1 MSVRQVTEEQLQ
13 YVRDHYKEFNA
24 EDFNKHFKR
33 SMTWTYR
40 TIQDALTEEQY
51 EQFKRKNLK
60 STTGR
65 NKFSTK
71 HKNYL
76 LLHCDEDFD
85 LMKYIDDNW
94 AYEDWPPA
102 FWGLKFKMADD
113 TLFKYVNRKGNL
125 KIYDTIPI
133 ASYSKN
139 TVILKNGI
147 VWHRISTKYA
157 RKMLNAPDQV
167 KLSSILKKRDHDR
180 KITNITGIVWKLYGY
195 GDVST
200 GIVKKSEF
208 LKKDWKCV
216 IKLWESGTV
225 SGISCYDDLRGK
237 YALSGSNIEFLSIE
251 KRVDGR
257 DDDNGNDFCD
267 ALLQCK
273 RFKLTNNWLQLFYN
287 DGKNYLIFKVSK
299 NFK

>member
-1 MSVRQVTEEQLQ
+1 MGKKPSKKIIVLAAVVMLLVSCRQSCFDVLTHNDVG
-13 YVRDHYKEFNA
+13 YWSFN
-24 EDFNKHFKR
+24 
-33 SMTWTYR
+33 WTH
-40 TIQDALTEEQY
+40 
-51 EQFKRKNLK
+51 KNLFGSIIEFSK
-60 STTGR
+60 KDST
-65 NKFSTK
+65 
-71 HKNYL
+71 
-76 LLHCDEDFD
+76 
-85 LMKYIDDNW
+85 MKYIDDNW

-102 FWGLKFKMADD
+102 LWGLKFRINND
-113 TLFKYVNRKGNL
+113 TLFTYVNRRGYVKT
-125 KIYDTIPI
+125 YDTLSIV
-133 ASYSKN
+133 SYSKN
-139 TVILKNGI
+139 TFISNDREAENVK
-147 VWHRISTKYA
+147 WHRISTKYA

-167 KLSSILKKRDHDR
+167 KLSSLLKRRDHDK

-200 GIVKKSEF
+200 GIVKKSEY

-225 SGISCYDDLRGK
+225 SGNSCYDDLRGK

-287 DGKNYLIFKVSK
+287 DGKNYLLFMVAK
-299 NFK
+299 NFKENEDLNRKRKSLIY

>member
-1 MSVRQVTEEQLQ
+1 MGKKSIKIVKVLTFLLPLLVSCRQSCFDVLTHNDVG
-13 YVRDHYKEFNA
+13 YWSRYWTPKDPRGSISEFSKK
-24 EDFNKHFKR
+24 D
-33 SMTWTYR
+33 
-40 TIQDALTEEQY
+40 
-51 EQFKRKNLK
+51 
-60 STTGR
+60 ST
-65 NKFSTK
+65 
-71 HKNYL
+71 
-76 LLHCDEDFD
+76 
-85 LMKYIDDNW
+85 MKYIDDNW

-167 KLSSILKKRDHDR
+167 KLSSLLKRRDHDK

-200 GIVKKSEF
+200 GIVKKSEY

-216 IKLWESGTV
+216 IKLWESGTIL
-225 SGISCYDDLRGK
+225 GNSCYDDLRGK

-251 KRVDGR
+251 KRVGGR
-257 DDDNGNDFCD
+257 DDDNGYDFCD

-273 RFKLTNNWLQLFYN
+273 RFKITHNWLQLFYN
-287 DGKNYLIFKVSK
+287 DGKNYLIFKVAK

>member
-1 MSVRQVTEEQLQ
+1 MGKKPSKKVIVLAAVVMLLVSCRQSCFDVLTHNDVG
-13 YVRDHYKEFNA
+13 YWSRYWTPKDPRGSISEFSKK
-24 EDFNKHFKR
+24 D
-33 SMTWTYR
+33 
-40 TIQDALTEEQY
+40 
-51 EQFKRKNLK
+51 
-60 STTGR
+60 ST
-65 NKFSTK
+65 
-71 HKNYL
+71 
-76 LLHCDEDFD
+76 
-85 LMKYIDDNW
+85 MKYIDDNW

-167 KLSSILKKRDHDR
+167 KLSSLLKRRDHDK
-180 KITNITGIVWKLYGY
+180 KITNIIGIVWKLYGY

-200 GIVKKSEF
+200 GIVKKSEY

-216 IKLWESGTV
+216 IKLWESGTIL
-225 SGISCYDDLRGK
+225 GNSCYDDLRGK

-251 KRVDGR
+251 KRVGGR
-257 DDDNGNDFCD
+257 DDDNGKDFCD

-287 DGKNYLIFKVSK
+287 DGKNYLLFMVAK
-299 NFK
+299 NFKENEDLNRKRKSLIY

>member
-1 MSVRQVTEEQLQ
+1 MGKKPSKKVIVLAAVVMLLVSCRQSCFDVLTHNDVG
-13 YVRDHYKEFNA
+13 YWSRYWTPKDPRGSISEFSKK
-24 EDFNKHFKR
+24 D
-33 SMTWTYR
+33 
-40 TIQDALTEEQY
+40 
-51 EQFKRKNLK
+51 
-60 STTGR
+60 ST
-65 NKFSTK
+65 
-71 HKNYL
+71 
-76 LLHCDEDFD
+76 
-85 LMKYIDDNW
+85 MKYIDDNW

-167 KLSSILKKRDHDR
+167 KLSSLLKRRDHDK

-200 GIVKKSEF
+200 GIVKKSEY

-216 IKLWESGTV
+216 IKLWESGTIL
-225 SGISCYDDLRGK
+225 GNSCYDDLRGK

-251 KRVDGR
+251 KRVGGR

-287 DGKNYLIFKVSK
+287 DGKNYLLFMVAK
-299 NFK
+299 NFKENEDLNRKRKSLIY

>member
-1 MSVRQVTEEQLQ
+1 MGKKPSKKIIVLAAVVMLLVSCRQSCFDVLTHNDVGYWSRYWTPNDPHGAITE
-13 YVRDHYKEFNA
+13 YSKKD
-24 EDFNKHFKR
+24 
-33 SMTWTYR
+33 
-40 TIQDALTEEQY
+40 
-51 EQFKRKNLK
+51 
-60 STTGR
+60 STT
-65 NKFSTK
+65 K
-71 HKNYL
+71 YL
-76 LLHCDEDFD
+76 NEC
-85 LMKYIDDNW
+85 W
-94 AYEDWPPA
+94 AYNDFAPA
-102 FWGLKFKMADD
+102 LWGLKFKMAND

-200 GIVKKSEF
+200 GIVKKSEY

-287 DGKNYLIFKVSK
+287 DGKNYLLFMVAK
-299 NFK
+299 NFKENEDLNRKRKSLIY

>member
-1 MSVRQVTEEQLQ
+1 MGKKPSKKVIVLAAVVMLLVSCRQSCFDVLTHNDVG
-13 YVRDHYKEFNA
+13 YWSRYWTPKDPRGSISEFSKK
-24 EDFNKHFKR
+24 D
-33 SMTWTYR
+33 
-40 TIQDALTEEQY
+40 
-51 EQFKRKNLK
+51 
-60 STTGR
+60 ST
-65 NKFSTK
+65 
-71 HKNYL
+71 
-76 LLHCDEDFD
+76 
-85 LMKYIDDNW
+85 MKYIDDNW

-147 VWHRISTKYA
+147 IWHRISTKYA

-216 IKLWESGTV
+216 IKLWESGTI
-225 SGISCYDDLRGK
+225 SGISCYDDLRGE

-251 KRVDGR
+251 KRVGGR
-257 DDDNGNDFCD
+257 DDDNGYDFCD

-273 RFKLTNNWLQLFYN
+273 RFKITHNWLQLFYN
-287 DGKNYLIFKVSK
+287 DGKNYLIFKVAK

>member
-1 MSVRQVTEEQLQ
+1 MGKKPSKKVIVLAAVFMLLVSCRQSCLDVITHNDVGYWSELWTPKNPAGPI
-13 YVRDHYKEFNA
+13 REFSKK
-24 EDFNKHFKR
+24 D
-33 SMTWTYR
+33 ST
-40 TIQDALTEEQY
+40 
-51 EQFKRKNLK
+51 LK
-60 STTGR
+60 
-65 NKFSTK
+65 
-71 HKNYL
+71 YL
-76 LLHCDEDFD
+76 GET
-85 LMKYIDDNW
+85 W

-102 FWGLKFKMADD
+102 LWGLKFRITND
-113 TLFKYVNRKGNL
+113 TLFTYVNRNGNVMM
-125 KIYDTIPI
+125 IDTLSVV
-133 ASYSKN
+133 SYSNN
-139 TVILKNGI
+139 TFLYKTNNSYYGK
-147 VWHRISTKYA
+147 WHRISTKYA

-167 KLSSILKKRDHDR
+167 KLSSLLKRRDHDK

-200 GIVKKSEF
+200 GIVKKSEY

-216 IKLWESGTV
+216 IKLWESGTIL
-225 SGISCYDDLRGK
+225 GNSCYDDLRGK

-287 DGKNYLIFKVSK
+287 DGKNYLLFMVAK
-299 NFK
+299 NFKENEDLNRKRKSLI